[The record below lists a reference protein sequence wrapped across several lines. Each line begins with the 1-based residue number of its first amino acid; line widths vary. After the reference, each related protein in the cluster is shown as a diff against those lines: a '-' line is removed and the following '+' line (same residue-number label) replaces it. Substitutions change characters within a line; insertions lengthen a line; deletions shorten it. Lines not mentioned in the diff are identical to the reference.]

1 MTATPLQPGRKQQVI
16 RVIARLAGAGA
27 KTAGWDNARHGLP
40 QAPPTVSDRL
50 AALLGR
56 RRSDA
61 MDGTVASVTDDD
73 YWAAFPDLL
82 TSTDLARIL
91 RVGRPAVLARLKRGT
106 IPGHQIGGSWIIF
119 KAEIRAWLASTSNQ
133 APATPPAPVD
143 VLASY
148 PEEMTYRDLMV
159 LFGKT
164 KQTIYAW
171 LQTGVIPASHAANRW
186 IIFKAQLRPFLDKTS
201 NQVRDDD

>member
-1 MTATPLQPGRKQQVI
+1 MTATPLQPERKQQVI
-16 RVIARLAGAGA
+16 RMIARLAGAGV

-40 QAPPTVSDRL
+40 QASPTVSDRL

-56 RRSDA
+56 RPRA
-61 MDGTVASVTDDD
+61 ADGTVAFVTDDD

-91 RVGRPAVLARLKRGT
+91 RVGRTAVLARLKRGT
-106 IPGHQIGGSWIIF
+106 IPGHQISGSWIIF

-159 LFGKT
+159 LFGKS
-164 KQTIYAW
+164 KPTIYGW
-171 LQTGVIPASHAANRW
+171 LRTGVIPASHAANRW
-186 IIFKAQLRPFLDKTS
+186 IIFKAQLRPLLEKTS